1 MLKVNRLVVMPGG
14 GGEGEGGGL
23 ERQVL
28 SGAGVFTL
36 THYRYS
42 FVCLSHNRK
51 ERKAFR

>member
-1 MLKVNRLVVMPGG
+1 MPGG
-14 GGEGEGGGL
+14 GGEREGL

-42 FVCLSHNRK
+42 FVCLSHNKK
-51 ERKAFR
+51 ERKGFR